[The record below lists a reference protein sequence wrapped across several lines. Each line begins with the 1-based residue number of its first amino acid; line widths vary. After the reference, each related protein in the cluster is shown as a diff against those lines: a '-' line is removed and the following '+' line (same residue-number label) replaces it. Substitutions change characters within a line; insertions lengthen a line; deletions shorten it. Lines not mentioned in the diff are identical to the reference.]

1 MRVLSRT
8 RSGSSFACQL
18 PSRFDLVRFAGAAV
32 AAIATAIPL
41 LLAVGCASSGGPP
54 AAPAA
59 PSPPTARAEAALSG
73 VPLLPG
79 EQPHA
84 NPSELADGES
94 YRLIAGLAN
103 VRIGDK
109 NYCLRTYNGQLPGPT
124 MIVPEATTNPPA
136 RQLRVD
142 LVNAFGRACPGR
154 AAAGAPDDKCAC
166 QGADCYDFNATN
178 LHTHGL
184 HVRPDVSPVA
194 PYLSDHVLMELSYD
208 RVSTHHG
215 GAAIPAGACG
225 PVAGAFRCGYLFA
238 VDEGSRY
245 VPGPAPKQH
254 EPGTFWYHA
263 HLHGATAIQ
272 VANGMAGALIIRGP
286 VDRII
291 PEIAQALEQVM
302 VLQQIPL
309 EVAREVSPDHRCDPT
324 NPGDYSINAFGSTVS
339 AKRTLVNGR
348 RVPVIGMQPGEVQRW
363 RLIHAGITEE
373 LKLALEGPV
382 KEGECRKGRPPSG
395 RLPLHEIAADGI
407 TMTHVRSQEMVRMDP
422 GYRSDVMVQLPR
434 DTAARSEYCL
444 IDQAGVS
451 LQDETQTEPRELV
464 AVLRAFGPPKPMSLP
479 TDAQLAAV
487 AKPPLD
493 CNAAPGPVRKTVFFQ
508 RESGGKACP
517 TLNINCKNFP
527 DVEFDLELGAT
538 ETWQLSSE
546 TGRHPYHIHVNP
558 FTVCEEA
565 GVRLDK
571 PYWRDTLLLDPGPSY
586 EIRSRYLG
594 FTGAFVLHCHRLDHE
609 DRGMMGLV
617 TIR

>member
-1 MRVLSRT
+1 MRVFSGP
-8 RSGSSFACQL
+8 RSGSSFACQR

-32 AAIATAIPL
+32 AAAIPL
-41 LLAVGCASSGGPP
+41 QLAVGCASSGGPP
-54 AAPAA
+54 AAPA
-59 PSPPTARAEAALSG
+59 PPMARAEAAVSG

-79 EQPHA
+79 EWPHA

-94 YRLIAGLAN
+94 YRLVAGLAN
-103 VRIGDK
+103 IRIGDK

-124 MIVPEATTNPPA
+124 MIVPKATTNPAA

-154 AAAGAPDDKCAC
+154 AAANAPDDRCAC
-166 QGADCYDFNATN
+166 QGANCYDFNATN
-178 LHTHGL
+178 FHTHGL

-215 GAAIPAGACG
+215 GAPIPAGACG
-225 PVAGAFRCGYLFA
+225 PVGGAFHCGYLFA
-238 VDEGSRY
+238 VDEGSRDL
-245 VPGPAPKQH
+245 GRTQH

-286 VDRII
+286 VDRI
-291 PEIAQALEQVM
+291 PQIAQALELVM

-309 EVAREVSPDHRCDPT
+309 EVAREVAPDHRCDPA
-324 NPGDYSINAFGSTVS
+324 NPADYSINAFGSTVS
-339 AKRTLVNGR
+339 AERTLVNGR
-348 RVPVIGMQPGEVQRW
+348 RVPVIGIQPGEVQRW

-382 KEGECRKGRPPSG
+382 REGECRKGRPPSG
-395 RLPLHEIAADGI
+395 RLPLHQIAADGI

-434 DTAARSEYCL
+434 DTAAGTEYCL
-444 IDQAGVS
+444 IDQTGVS
-451 LQDETQTEPRELV
+451 LQDETQAEPRELV

-479 TDAQLAAV
+479 TDAQLAEV

-493 CNAAPGPVRKTVFFQ
+493 CNAAPGPVRNTVFFQ
-508 RESGGKACP
+508 RESGGTPCP
-517 TLNINCKNFP
+517 TLNIDCKNFP
-527 DVEFDLELGAT
+527 DVKFDLALGST
-538 ETWQLSSE
+538 ETWKLTSE
-546 TGRHPYHIHVNP
+546 TGRHPFHIHVNP

-571 PYWRDTLLLDPGPSY
+571 PYWRDTLLLDPGTSY
-586 EIRSRYLG
+586 EIRSRYVA
-594 FTGAFVLHCHRLDHE
+594 FTGTFVLHCHRLDHE